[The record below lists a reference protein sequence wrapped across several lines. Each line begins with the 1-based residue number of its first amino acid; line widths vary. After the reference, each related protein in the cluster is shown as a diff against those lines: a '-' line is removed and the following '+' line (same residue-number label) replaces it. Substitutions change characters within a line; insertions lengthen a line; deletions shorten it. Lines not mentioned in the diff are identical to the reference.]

1 MMRNLVLAGAS
12 LIALA
17 AGSAGPAQATMLTL
31 IYDGVTSGS
40 TIAGAPIA
48 DGTPFQLSAVFD
60 STPFSV
66 PQTGEGLYTAL
77 SVTATVGTASYAELV
92 PADDEVVF
100 GDPTAG
106 VQTNNSYVA
115 AVINSLG
122 GFAPFF
128 TTATPVFSA
137 TAPAPT
143 VFSGYEDSL
152 FDELI
157 LTTAS
162 GSLALSYDHTA
173 GVAAEIVPEP
183 ASMALLGFGL
193 AGLAAIGR
201 RSAN

>member
-1 MMRNLVLAGAS
+1 M
-12 LIALA
+12 
-17 AGSAGPAQATMLTL
+17 
-31 IYDGVTSGS
+31 
-40 TIAGAPIA
+40 
-48 DGTPFQLSAVFD
+48 
-60 STPFSV
+60 
-66 PQTGEGLYTAL
+66 
-77 SVTATVGTASYAELV
+77 V